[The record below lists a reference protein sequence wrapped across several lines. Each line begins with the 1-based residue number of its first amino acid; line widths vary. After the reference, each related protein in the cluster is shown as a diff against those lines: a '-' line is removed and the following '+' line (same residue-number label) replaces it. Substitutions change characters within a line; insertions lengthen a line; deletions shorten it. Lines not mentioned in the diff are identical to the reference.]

1 MVFLSIFVKKV
12 TMNKSSKNRSTI
24 KRFNLIFLKILLLL
38 LSVWRVHFIWFCTT
52 SKQQCGIFLITWRT
66 LPLDNKTYLAIY
78 TELFCAWM
86 FQYFFKSSQIPK
98 ILKFLA
104 YSNSQCVQYNSCL
117 QFLRWFFKPILV
129 SCALSLCK
137 RKEECKQIGQG

>member
-1 MVFLSIFVKKV
+1 MRFISKV
-12 TMNKSSKNRSTI
+12 ESFFMHL
-24 KRFNLIFLKILLLL
+24 RFNLRFQPLLFDSPPIIIVRLESSFYLILYNLETA
-38 LSVWRVHFIWFCTT
+38 VWYFFNH
-52 SKQQCGIFLITWRT
+52 LRT
-66 LPLDNKTYLAIY
+66 LPLDNKPYLAIY

-104 YSNSQCVQYNSCL
+104 FSNSQCVQYNSCL